1 MFKNYI
7 LANPTTEDE
16 LIMDTLASDHCF
28 KNHTQNVL
36 KKQIKEFYIWLYLTK
51 HINTLDSCGKS
62 EFLPEE
68 SKTLVH

>member
-36 KKQIKEFYIWLYLTK
+36 KKTNKRILHLVVFDKTYQHFR
-51 HINTLDSCGKS
+51 
-62 EFLPEE
+62 FLR
-68 SKTLVH
+68 